1 MLSFRRAVFCS
12 VGALATLALSTGT
25 ASASPILDYQV
36 TTAGCFNC
44 TTAGSFTD
52 IASYSGYTFDGV
64 TMSNGVTDASGN
76 ATVSLGT
83 LARNNENYSQ
93 SSTGSDFVLQVA
105 FLLPLGIGSGTDE
118 FVATIVGTQ
127 GQPGDLDFDNTF
139 TTYTFTNQSGTGSF
153 EFRVNDILSL
163 NKNHS
168 ATLTGNIRSA
178 VFTPTEVDPRRIP
191 RRSPS
196 PPACCSSAPA
206 WSSPR
211 DSSAGAHRSSQG
223 VVWAQHEADP

>member
-93 SSTGSDFVLQVA
+93 SQTGSDFVLQVA
-105 FLLPLGIGSGTDE
+105 FLLPLGIGSGADE

-127 GQPGDLDFDNTF
+127 GQPGDLDFDDAF

-153 EFRVNDILSL
+153 EFRVNDI
-163 NKNHS
+163 
-168 ATLTGNIRSA
+168 
-178 VFTPTEVDPRRIP
+178 
-191 RRSPS
+191 SPS
-196 PPACCSSAPA
+196 TRTIRPP
-206 WSSPR
+206 
-211 DSSAGAHRSSQG
+211 
-223 VVWAQHEADP
+223 